1 MKIMTWAEFKTHQDL
16 DLLIMEENLEKS
28 FVSEHF
34 EIYQFKKIA
43 IAQYFSQEKLKTCF
57 KYSNSNR

>member
-1 MKIMTWAEFKTHQDL
+1 
-16 DLLIMEENLEKS
+16 MEENLEKS

-43 IAQYFSQEKLKTCF
+43 IAQYFSQEKFKTCF

>member
-1 MKIMTWAEFKTHQDL
+1 MKIKSWAEFTTHQDL

-34 EIYQFKKIA
+34 EIYQFKK
-43 IAQYFSQEKLKTCF
+43 
-57 KYSNSNR
+57 